1 MSAERYLQRTKGK
14 VHSLFP
20 TASDVCYHFL
30 ARQLFCQLDQDVVNS
45 ELIKQESRCCY
56 EGTLYMWLTS
66 IVSDSKGIV
75 MLASIILS
83 LSRKSMLVNV
93 NGA

>member
-1 MSAERYLQRTKGK
+1 
-14 VHSLFP
+14 
-20 TASDVCYHFL
+20 
-30 ARQLFCQLDQDVVNS
+30 
-45 ELIKQESRCCY
+45 
-56 EGTLYMWLTS
+56 MWLTS

-75 MLASIILS
+75 VLASIILS